1 MFKRFLAKTSLP
13 GLSLVRMVCQESF
26 ILLPTDYKRN
36 ELKLEKPMETGPANN
51 VNDFIETLI
60 SSYESRI
67 KNIETVFNQSDAITE
82 SSFGLLKDFSNSLK
96 DYKAER
102 ETINSQLRENLSK
115 NGSLRKKDYNRMMED
130 VLNRLDEKEL
140 EAENYFYQFI
150 EDQKAMTQSL
160 KRGILEV
167 KDNLQNNNT
176 ERINNFRAELV
187 NISQAL
193 EEKKE
198 VVVNHFLDYQ
208 KIHHITIDKFKML
221 LAKGDRIFVRE
232 VKEVHQNLLSEI
244 A

>member
-1 MFKRFLAKTSLP
+1 
-13 GLSLVRMVCQESF
+13 
-26 ILLPTDYKRN
+26 
-36 ELKLEKPMETGPANN
+36 METEPVNK

-67 KNIETVFNQSDAITE
+67 KSIETVFSQSDAITE

-96 DYKAER
+96 AYKAER
-102 ETINSQLRENLSK
+102 DTINSNLRENLSK

-130 VLNRLDEKEL
+130 VLGKLDEKEMAV
-140 EAENYFYQFI
+140 EKYFNQFI

-160 KRGILEV
+160 KNGILDV
-167 KDNLQNNNT
+167 KNNLQNNNT
-176 ERINNFRAELV
+176 QRINNFRAELA

-198 VVVNHFLDYQ
+198 MVVNHFLDYQ
-208 KIHHITIDKFKML
+208 KIHQKTIGEFKML
-221 LAKGDRIFVRE
+221 LDKGDRIFVRE

>member
-1 MFKRFLAKTSLP
+1 
-13 GLSLVRMVCQESF
+13 
-26 ILLPTDYKRN
+26 
-36 ELKLEKPMETGPANN
+36 METGPASN

-67 KNIETVFNQSDAITE
+67 KSIETVFNQSDAITE

-96 DYKAER
+96 AYKAER
-102 ETINSQLRENLSK
+102 DTINSNLRENLSK

-130 VLNRLDEKEL
+130 VLGKLDEKEMAV
-140 EAENYFYQFI
+140 EKYFNQFI

-160 KRGILEV
+160 KNGILDV
-167 KDNLQNNNT
+167 KNNLQSNNT
-176 ERINNFRAELV
+176 QRINNFRAELAS
-187 NISQAL
+187 ISQAL

-198 VVVNHFLDYQ
+198 MVVSHFLDYQ
-208 KIHHITIDKFKML
+208 KIHQKTIDEFKML
-221 LAKGDRIFVRE
+221 LNKGERIFVRE

>member
-1 MFKRFLAKTSLP
+1 
-13 GLSLVRMVCQESF
+13 
-26 ILLPTDYKRN
+26 
-36 ELKLEKPMETGPANN
+36 METGPASN

-67 KNIETVFNQSDAITE
+67 KSIETVFNQSDAITE

-96 DYKAER
+96 AYKAER

-140 EAENYFYQFI
+140 EAEKYFYQFI
-150 EDQKAMTQSL
+150 GDQKAMTQSL
-160 KRGILEV
+160 KKGILEV
-167 KDNLQNNNT
+167 KDNLQNNNS

-198 VVVNHFLDYQ
+198 MVVKHFLDYQ
-208 KIHHITIDKFKML
+208 KIHHKTIDKFKML